1 MSEATLN
8 DYELLEKLVRA
19 KLKITPRIEKEL
31 ELLAKAPAFIPKA
44 FLQAYQHVILENNTA
59 GVINESHSQIAY
71 ELGLTTV
78 EPPSNISFHYPV
90 NPGDLPDIDTDFAFP
105 GDIKEYIKQKYGE
118 DRVLGIPTY
127 GRYRVKSLIND
138 LCRVLLDDD
147 GNPMVDPEEARALNK
162 KLPFKIDAQIAGDIA
177 EDEIAHED
185 DEEETMGM
193 DEIFSN
199 KDLQDFERKYPKVFE
214 HFKLLYALPK
224 YRGCLTG
231 DSLVSLSNGS
241 IKQLQNIAIGDS
253 VINHQG
259 NPGTVTA
266 VMKYTIKNESL
277 LVIKTAYSIN
287 DVKLTQDHQVYA
299 CKTKIIKNETRQ
311 SKHLDNSELKFD
323 WIPAN
328 LLQKGDWIWI
338 PKINRENVL
347 ENFSFDLSKYSN
359 KISTFEQHIIEYKKN
374 DVKHPTNAT
383 NIAKILNIPIV
394 NVMGVLKNKI
404 YQKAKKDLSVERVLI
419 NDYLMRFEENFSSP
433 REIVYDRYLN
443 LMDEEFCYWLGRF
456 TGDGWLEKTRL
467 NHVGFVFNS
476 ETEKDDIKNLE
487 NFLNRKNI
495 SFTNKAY
502 DGSKAYSVI
511 IWSEVFRNLFRELFN
526 TYDFDSH
533 SKHVPKLI
541 RQLPEKYI
549 KSFLKGYIHADGH
562 ESKNQYEMA
571 TCSENLK
578 NDIIH
583 LCRLI
588 NVPVSCRKKTLDFP
602 HLNAYNCT
610 IYKLC
615 VPKFDKILSP
625 SLNNKYKIFDN
636 GIAQRITEITPLDGV
651 KEVYDIEVDNSH
663 SYLSSFAV
671 HNSHAAGLVI
681 LPDAARDTLPLSF
694 TKKTLCTEWTEGQGV
709 SELGSVGAIKIDI
722 LGLKTLKVLDTAN
735 KLIMSRYDLSGDIPS
750 PCVCYKQGIECITNY
765 KMPFMI
771 REATGER
778 LIDFNALCLNIP
790 KVYKAIGNYETQGVF
805 QFEPEGISAFT
816 HKYEPKEFYDLA
828 LITALYRPGPLDAR
842 LDKNG
847 LPLDPEDPEFRS
859 SLSAALNF
867 IERRKGNLPIIY
879 PSKKVESVLKN
890 SYGIAVF
897 QEVLSQMIMA
907 MTNCSFAEA
916 EKVRKF
922 LTKVKPELV
931 KTDPETIAKLASFKD
946 KFVKQSK
953 ENGCSI
959 KEIEAV
965 WNLIVPFARYGFN
978 KAHAVTYSL
987 ITYQTAFCRTL
998 FPLEYLTSL
1007 MYHNVH
1013 NTAGKDKV
1021 IEYIRTAQ
1029 KLDFVVN
1036 PPDINSSFENFT
1048 INEKGEIV
1056 GGLNMIKKV
1065 GDKAAALII
1074 ENRNEEGPFESLE
1087 DFLSRKIRWQIVKI
1101 DVLKALTHAGAFDSI
1116 SPNRKLTWA
1125 KILVAKKKKIEE
1137 TEEFKGIKSFE
1148 TIVIGEDENGNEI
1161 KEIYLEDYSN
1171 VQKST
1176 YARELFGFLFEDY
1189 ITKNKDVINRYK
1201 DTLKIIASQKKKQVS
1216 AGTIEEIKIANQKN
1230 GQKYARI
1237 TVTNL
1242 DGIKEQWLLF
1252 AHIWDVYKNDT
1263 KVFETYFAMGK
1274 KDDRTLLVDTL
1285 RPIRE
1290 LLKLS

>member
-224 YRGCLTG
+224 YRG
-231 DSLVSLSNGS
+231 
-241 IKQLQNIAIGDS
+241 Q
-253 VINHQG
+253 
-259 NPGTVTA
+259 
-266 VMKYTIKNESL
+266 
-277 LVIKTAYSIN
+277 
-287 DVKLTQDHQVYA
+287 
-299 CKTKIIKNETRQ
+299 
-311 SKHLDNSELKFD
+311 
-323 WIPAN
+323 
-328 LLQKGDWIWI
+328 
-338 PKINRENVL
+338 
-347 ENFSFDLSKYSN
+347 
-359 KISTFEQHIIEYKKN
+359 
-374 DVKHPTNAT
+374 
-383 NIAKILNIPIV
+383 
-394 NVMGVLKNKI
+394 
-404 YQKAKKDLSVERVLI
+404 
-419 NDYLMRFEENFSSP
+419 
-433 REIVYDRYLN
+433 
-443 LMDEEFCYWLGRF
+443 
-456 TGDGWLEKTRL
+456 
-467 NHVGFVFNS
+467 
-476 ETEKDDIKNLE
+476 
-487 NFLNRKNI
+487 
-495 SFTNKAY
+495 
-502 DGSKAYSVI
+502 
-511 IWSEVFRNLFRELFN
+511 
-526 TYDFDSH
+526 
-533 SKHVPKLI
+533 
-541 RQLPEKYI
+541 
-549 KSFLKGYIHADGH
+549 
-562 ESKNQYEMA
+562 
-571 TCSENLK
+571 
-578 NDIIH
+578 
-583 LCRLI
+583 
-588 NVPVSCRKKTLDFP
+588 
-602 HLNAYNCT
+602 
-610 IYKLC
+610 
-615 VPKFDKILSP
+615 
-625 SLNNKYKIFDN
+625 
-636 GIAQRITEITPLDGV
+636 
-651 KEVYDIEVDNSH
+651 
-663 SYLSSFAV
+663 
-671 HNSHAAGLVI
+671 HAAGTVI
-681 LPDAARDTLPLSF
+681 LPNAARETLPLSL

-1285 RPIRE
+1285 RPIGE